1 MDSAADPKI
10 DELIAVLQQ
19 LVAAH
24 VKLLGLLQRK
34 RAALASADYQKITEL
49 CEMANVSVQQISEQ
63 EKARLTL
70 VADLT
75 LMVDP
80 AAPVPLRMAE
90 LADRLPEPTR
100 GVLLVL
106 RQRLLEQMRHVQRE
120 TNVTKR
126 ATQSLA
132 THMRGLAHTIGAL
145 CTGVSVYDRQGAPP
159 PEAIAVS
166 TFNTTA

>member
-1 MDSAADPKI
+1 LDSEATSKT

-24 VKLLGLLQRK
+24 MKLLGLLQRK
-34 RAALASADYQKITEL
+34 RGALANADYQKLTEL
-49 CEMANVSVQQISEQ
+49 CEQVNAQVQQISAH
-63 EKARLTL
+63 EKSRLTL

-75 LMVDP
+75 LIADP
-80 AAPVPLRMAE
+80 AASAPLRMAE

-120 TNVTKR
+120 TGVARR
-126 ATQSLA
+126 ATQSLV
-132 THMRGLAHTIGAL
+132 THMRGMAHTIGAL

>member
-1 MDSAADPKI
+1 LDSAADTKI

-75 LMVDP
+75 LMADP
-80 AAPVPLRMAE
+80 AAPAPLRMAE

-145 CTGVSVYDRQGAPP
+145 YTGVSVYDRQGAPP